1 MISVT
6 PRRVPAVKRA
16 FDLLLVLPGLVLLSP
31 ILALVAVLVWI
42 GIGRPVVFRQ
52 TRAGRAGKP
61 FVSYKFRTMTNE
73 RDEKG
78 ELLPDEQRLTGL
90 GRFLRSFSLD
100 ELPSILN
107 VLRGEMS
114 LVGPR
119 PLYVRYLERYSPDQ
133 ARRLEVLPGI
143 TGLAQISG
151 RNALAWEERFRLDV
165 WYIDHWSLW
174 LDLKILLITFWKVIR
189 REAISQP
196 GHATAEEFQG

>member
-1 MISVT
+1 MISIHRQPT
-6 PRRVPAVKRA
+6 PVSKRA
-16 FDLLLVLPGLVLLSP
+16 FDLILVLPGLVLVSP

-52 TRAGRAGKP
+52 TRAGQGGAP
-61 FVSYKFRTMTNE
+61 FVSYKFRTMTDE

-78 ELLPDEQRLTGL
+78 ELLPDEQRLTPI

-100 ELPSILN
+100 ELPSLVN
-107 VLRGEMS
+107 VLRGDMS

-119 PLYVRYLERYSPDQ
+119 PLYVKYIERYSPDQ
-133 ARRLEVLPGI
+133 ARRLEVVPGM

-165 WYIDHWSLW
+165 WYVDHWSLR
-174 LDLKILLITFWKVIR
+174 LDVKILLITFWKVLR

-196 GHATAEEFQG
+196 GHATAEEFRG

>member
-1 MISVT
+1 MISIT
-6 PRRVPAVKRA
+6 PQLTPPVKRA
-16 FDLLLVLPGLVLLSP
+16 FDLLLVLPGLVVISP
-31 ILALVAVLVWI
+31 ILALVAVAVWI
-42 GIGRPVVFRQ
+42 GIGRPVMFRQ
-52 TRAGRAGKP
+52 TRAGRGGVP
-61 FVSYKFRTMTNE
+61 FVSFKFRTMTDE
-73 RDEKG
+73 RDDRG
-78 ELLPDEQRLTGL
+78 ELLPDKQRLTGL

-100 ELPSILN
+100 ELPSLVN

-119 PLYVRYLERYSPDQ
+119 PLYVRYIERYSPDQ
-133 ARRLEVLPGI
+133 ARRLEVVPGM

-151 RNALAWEERFRLDV
+151 RNALAWDERFRLDV

-174 LDLKILLITFWKVIR
+174 LDVKILVITFWKVLR

>member
-6 PRRVPAVKRA
+6 PRRTPAVKRA

-31 ILALVAVLVWI
+31 ILALVAVLVLI
-42 GIGRPVVFRQ
+42 GIGRPVLFRQ
-52 TRAGRAGKP
+52 TRAGQAGKP
-61 FVSYKFRTMTNE
+61 FVSYKFRTMTDE

-78 ELLPDEQRLTGL
+78 ELLPDERRLTGL

-114 LVGPR
+114 MVGPR

-151 RNALAWEERFRLDV
+151 RNALAWDERFRLDV

>member
-1 MISVT
+1 MIAVT
-6 PRRVPAVKRA
+6 PRSTPVAKRA
-16 FDLLLVLPGLVLLSP
+16 LDLLLVLPGLALVSP
-31 ILALVAVLVWI
+31 ILALVGLLVWI
-42 GIGRPVVFRQ
+42 GIGRPVLFRQ
-52 TRAGRAGKP
+52 TRAGRGGRP
-61 FVSYKFRTMTNE
+61 FVSYKFRTMTDE
-73 RDEKG
+73 RDEQG

-90 GRFLRSFSLD
+90 GRLLRSLSLD
-100 ELPSILN
+100 ELPSLLN

-174 LDLKILLITFWKVIR
+174 LDLKILVITLWKVVR

-196 GHATAEEFQG
+196 GHATAEEFLG